1 MHVLLRTYS
10 TDKTLRYFTFFLDL
24 LADVFRAVLG
34 IVNRVFKDFV
44 KELFKRLLS
53 RLSLLVF

>member
-1 MHVLLRTYS
+1 MLTC

-44 KELFKRLLS
+44 EELFKRLLS

>member
-1 MHVLLRTYS
+1 MKRSLS
-10 TDKTLRYFTFFLDL
+10 INFTFFLDL

-44 KELFKRLLS
+44 EELFKRLLS